1 MTHACG
7 IRLSE
12 RTLGPACAL
21 LLAGRWPLLP
31 WLPAEGPRGA
41 LPAPHGPHV
50 PRKTCSPPA
59 QIHPLFGSPSWR
71 QLLCPSRHNQ
81 IPALPYPLAA
91 LRLGFLS
98 CEM

>member
-1 MTHACG
+1 MTPACG
-7 IRLSE
+7 ILLSA

-21 LLAGRWPLLP
+21 FLASCWPLLP

-59 QIHPLFGSPSWR
+59 QIHPRSG
-71 QLLCPSRHNQ
+71 
-81 IPALPYPLAA
+81 ALPGGSCFVPQDT
-91 LRLGFLS
+91 LRSQLCLTPS
-98 CEM
+98 LL